1 MDGRLLIAVILPL
14 LLIQLALIVWALVDL
29 FKRDRV
35 KGGSKVLWVIVI
47 LVFEFLGPILY
58 LAWGREE

>member
-1 MDGRLLIAVILPL
+1 MDSSLIIAVLIPL
-14 LLIQLALIVWALVDL
+14 LLAQVGLIVWALTDL
-29 FKRDRV
+29 ARRDGV

-47 LVFEFLGPILY
+47 LLFEFLGPILY

>member
-1 MDGRLLIAVILPL
+1 MNSGLWVAVILPL

-29 FKRDRV
+29 AKRDRV
-35 KGGSKVLWVIVI
+35 KGGSKVLWVVVI
-47 LVFEFLGPILY
+47 LLFEFLGPILY